1 MNHPPSI
8 AETILLLLFTL
19 ALTCGGGMAQ
29 TAVYLDPAQP
39 VDTRVNDLLSKMTL
53 EEKISQLVN
62 QSREVS
68 RLQVPAYD
76 WWSEALHG
84 VAGPGMATVF
94 PEPIGLA
101 ATFDV
106 PLIHQMATAIGTE
119 GRAKYNIAVRAGRR
133 DLLIPRLCSG

>member
-1 MNHPPSI
+1 
-8 AETILLLLFTL
+8 
-19 ALTCGGGMAQ
+19 
-29 TAVYLDPAQP
+29 
-39 VDTRVNDLLSKMTL
+39 
-53 EEKISQLVN
+53 
-62 QSREVS
+62 
-68 RLQVPAYD
+68 
-76 WWSEALHG
+76 
-84 VAGPGMATVF
+84 MATVF